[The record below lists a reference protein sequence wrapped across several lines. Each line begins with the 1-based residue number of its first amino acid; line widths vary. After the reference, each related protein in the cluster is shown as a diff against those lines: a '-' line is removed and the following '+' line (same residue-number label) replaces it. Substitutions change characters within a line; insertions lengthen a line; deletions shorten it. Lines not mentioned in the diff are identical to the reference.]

1 MVQNG
6 FADHYRSFARYNG
19 WANDRLYETASG
31 LSDQDRRADRGVFFG
46 SLNGTLNHL
55 LVTDRIWRARCRG
68 DVPPSDAAG
77 APLALDHIL
86 FEDFAALRD
95 ARLVEDRQIIAFAER
110 LQEADMTRMLHYHRA
125 STPVPIKQEMG
136 LALAHWFNHQTHHR
150 GQAHAVL
157 SGLGLEPPAL
167 DLLIFQREAGDGR

>member
-6 FADHYRSFARYNG
+6 FSDHYRSFARYNG
-19 WANDRLYETASG
+19 WANERLYAAASS

-55 LVTDRIWRARCRG
+55 LVTDRIWRARCHG

-77 APLALDHIL
+77 TPLRLDQIL
-86 FEDFAALRD
+86 FEDFAALRE
-95 ARLVEDRQIIAFAER
+95 ARQAEDQQIIAFAEG
-110 LQEADMTRMLHYHRA
+110 LQETDMTRTLRYHRA
-125 STPVPIKQEMG
+125 SAPVPIEQKMG

-157 SGLGLEPPAL
+157 SGLGREPPGL
-167 DLLIFQREAGDGR
+167 DLLIFQREAGEGR